1 MDELDKDIC
10 IKAIDSA
17 LGTLKQ
23 LSSMWSPLLD
33 SRIQL
38 YIDSNIGGLEIAKTI
53 IEKEAK

>member
-17 LGTLKQ
+17 LDTLKQ

-33 SRIQL
+33 SKIQL
-38 YIDSNIGGLEIAKTI
+38 YIDSNIGGLKIAKTI
-53 IEKEAK
+53 IEEAK